1 MALYNITSKQ
11 EFNDKVLNN
20 DKLVLVD
27 FWASWCSP
35 CVAMA
40 PHLEAAASE
49 LDSTV
54 DVVKLRIDDSPEY
67 YENMTLAQEYGVQ
80 SIPNMPIFKNGKEVE
95 RLIGLMPKPELT
107 KILNDLA

>member
-67 YENMTLAQEYGVQ
+67 YENMTLAQEYGVKAFQ
-80 SIPNMPIFKNGKEVE
+80 ICRYSKKVK
-95 RLIGLMPKPELT
+95 RWS
-107 KILNDLA
+107 A